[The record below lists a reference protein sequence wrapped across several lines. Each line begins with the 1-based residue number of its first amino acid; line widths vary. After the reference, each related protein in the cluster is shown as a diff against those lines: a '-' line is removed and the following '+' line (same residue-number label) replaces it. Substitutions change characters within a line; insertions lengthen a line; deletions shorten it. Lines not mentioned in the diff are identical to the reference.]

1 MKWWGHLNRAEVVKL
16 VKKITDWNPVGIRT
30 KG

>member
-1 MKWWGHLNRAEVVKL
+1 MKWWGHLNRMEDIKL
-16 VKKITDWNPVGIRT
+16 VKKTTDWNPVGVRS